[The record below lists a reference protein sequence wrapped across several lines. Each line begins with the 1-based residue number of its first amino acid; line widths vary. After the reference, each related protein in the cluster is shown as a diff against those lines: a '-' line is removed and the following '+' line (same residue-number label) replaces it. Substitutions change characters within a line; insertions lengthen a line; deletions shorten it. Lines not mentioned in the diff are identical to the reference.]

1 MAVTITQ
8 LKNSKFLHK
17 ASHLYVTPWEKVSPG
32 GGADDYYQPGNVT
45 YDVVQ
50 VLADTVSIEQADPD
64 TETRDWEFGDTP
76 LMSTVTMGDTTF
88 AATCID
94 MSSGVLQHVFGWK
107 TSTTNVVA
115 SPDSYQDMYATI
127 TITFEESTA
136 PLIVLPKVL
145 MSSKA
150 TIASLKTSTAEAALS
165 GTCMSAYIGLT
176 NGTTAPDPT
185 VTNAMISTPYCFVNA
200 SDEYKIYITDSIS
213 NTPVPIGKIDT
224 PPTSLANIA

>member
-17 ASHLYVTPWEKVSPG
+17 ASHLYVTPWVTITPQSGDP
-32 GGADDYYQPGNVT
+32 YMQPGTVT

-94 MSSGVLQHVFGWK
+94 LSSGVLHNVFGW
-107 TSTTNVVA
+107 STAVTDIVA
-115 SPDSYQDMYATI
+115 APDTYTDMYATI
-127 TITFEESTA
+127 CITFEDVNS
-136 PLIVLPKVL
+136 PIIVLPKVL

-165 GTCMSAYIGLT
+165 GTCMSAYVGYT
-176 NGTTAPDPT
+176 ASSAPDPT
-185 VTNAMISTPYCFVNA
+185 QNELISTPYCFVNVVA
-200 SDEYKIYITDSIS
+200 NNEIYIADSIS
-213 NTPVPIGKIDT
+213 NTPTPIGT
-224 PPTSLANIA
+224 VLANPTRFTAIP

>member
-17 ASHLYVTPWEKVSPG
+17 ASHLYVTPWVTITPQSGDP
-32 GGADDYYQPGNVT
+32 YMQPGTNT

-94 MSSGVLQHVFGWK
+94 LSTGVLHNVFGW
-107 TSTTNVVA
+107 STAVTDIVA
-115 SPDSYQDMYATI
+115 APDSYQDMYATI
-127 TITFEESTA
+127 TITFEDKNS
-136 PLIVLPKVL
+136 PIIVLPKVL

-165 GTCMSAYIGLT
+165 GTCMSAYVGMAT
-176 NGTTAPDPT
+176 TTAPT
-185 VTNAMISTPYCFVNA
+185 GSGLISTPYCFINVVDGNQ
-200 SDEYKIYITDSIS
+200 IYITDSTTNAAVSIGQIED
-213 NTPVPIGKIDT
+213 TPV
-224 PPTSLANIA
+224 SLVSVS

>member
-17 ASHLYVTPWEKVSPG
+17 ASHLYVTPWVKVSPG
-32 GGADDYYQPGNVT
+32 GGADDYYQPGIVT

-50 VLADTVSIEQADPD
+50 VLADSVSIEQADPD

-76 LMSTVTMGDTTF
+76 LMSTVTMGDTSF

-94 MSSGVLQHVFGWK
+94 MSSGVLEHVFGWK
-107 TSTTNVVA
+107 TTVTNVVA
-115 SPDSYQDMYATI
+115 SPDSYKDMYATI
-127 TITFEESTA
+127 TITFEDVNS
-136 PLIVLPKVL
+136 PIILLPKVL

-165 GTCMSAYIGLT
+165 GTCMSAYVGYT
-176 NGTTAPDPT
+176 SSTTAPT
-185 VTNAMISTPYCFVNA
+185 GSSLISTPYCFLNVVDGNL
-200 SDEYKIYITDSIS
+200 IYITDS
-213 NTPVPIGKIDT
+213 TTHGAVPIGTVEDNSA
-224 PPTSLANIA
+224 TSTELVGV

>member
-17 ASHLYVTPWEKVSPG
+17 ASHLYVTPWETITPG
-32 GGADDYYQPGNVT
+32 GGGATYMQPGNVT

-94 MSSGVLQHVFGWK
+94 LSTGVLENVFGWN
-107 TSTTNVVA
+107 TLSTTIVA
-115 SPDSYQDMYATI
+115 APDTYTDMYATI
-127 TITFEESTA
+127 TITFEDTNS
-136 PLIVLPKVL
+136 PIIVLPKVL

-165 GTCMSAYIGLT
+165 GTCMSAYIGYAT
-176 NGTTAPDPT
+176 TTAPT
-185 VTNAMISTPYCFVNA
+185 GSGLLSTPYCFVNVV
-200 SDEYKIYITDSIS
+200 DGNQIYITDSTS
-213 NTPVPIGKIDT
+213 NTAVSIGQVEDSPST
-224 PPTSLANIA
+224 HLVNVA